1 MMAPHNKSKDMELK
15 EQVRDFWNEQSCDTQ
30 VARSEKFSRE
40 YFEEIESFRYFD
52 QPFIHSFAQFTRYRG
67 KKVLEVGFGAGTDFI
82 QWLRAGAIVSGVDL
96 TPEALDNLRHRI
108 DVYQLPAPEKIMV
121 ADAENLPFASDSFDL
136 GYSFGVLHHTPDTV
150 RALQELVRVV
160 KPGGEIKVMLYNRH
174 SVWAFN
180 QWFKHALLK
189 GRPWKTFGWV
199 LWHFN
204 ESVGTKAY
212 TRAELAR
219 MLPPLGL
226 GRIRVQTEI
235 MSADYLGSSS
245 FPPLNWL
252 YRLAI
257 LLTGERHPWHPGHYV
272 ARRNDPEKNVRRA
285 TPGSSNP
292 MVYTGNPLG
301 FFHCITAEKIAGSAT
316 VAQGSI

>member
-1 MMAPHNKSKDMELK
+1 MDLK
-15 EQVRDFWNEQSCDTQ
+15 EQVRDFWNAQSCDTQ
-30 VARSEKFSRE
+30 VAQSEKFSRG

-52 QPFIHSFAQFTRYRG
+52 QPFIHSFAQFSRYRG

-96 TPEALDNLRHRI
+96 TLEALENVRHRI
-108 DVYQLPAPEKIMV
+108 SAYQLPAPEKIAV
-121 ADAENLPFASDSFDL
+121 ADAENLPFESNYFDL
-136 GYSFGVLHHTPDTV
+136 GYSFGVLHHTPDTW
-150 RALQELVRVV
+150 RAMQELVRIVR
-160 KPGGEIKVMLYNRH
+160 PGGEIKVMLYNRH

-204 ESVGTKAY
+204 ESINTKAY
-212 TRAELAR
+212 TRVELAR

-226 GRIRVQTEI
+226 RRIHIQTEI
-235 MSADYLGSSS
+235 TAADYLGSSS

-257 LLTGERHPWHPGHYV
+257 LLAGEKHPWHPSQYTG
-272 ARRNDPEKNVRRA
+272 RTNDPDQRYRPAAPAASRSVIN
-285 TPGSSNP
+285 S
-292 MVYTGNPLG
+292 GNPLG
-301 FFHCITAEKIAGSAT
+301 FFHCITARK
-316 VAQGSI
+316 V